1 MTLTVFNTMGS
12 RKEPF
17 VPLVPGKV
25 SMYVCGVTVYDL
37 CHIGHARANVAFD
50 IIVRYLRHTGYDV
63 TYIRNFTD
71 IDDKIIRK
79 ANQEGIPFTAVTKKY
94 IGAFYEDF
102 DRLGLLRPDTE
113 PKATE
118 HIPEIVALVARLV
131 REGKAYEVDGDVY
144 YSVKGFP
151 GYGKL
156 SGKNVEDLRAG
167 ARVDVDERKNDPLD
181 FALWKASKPGEPAW
195 ESPWGPGR
203 PGWHIECSAMSMKHL
218 GETFDIHGGGKDLVF
233 PHHENEI
240 AQSEAATGK
249 PFARY
254 WLHNGF
260 VNVDNEKM
268 SKSLGNFFTLRD
280 VLAQVKPEAL
290 RFFLAS
296 SHYRSPID
304 YSDQSLAEAKAGLDR
319 LYRVK
324 EKAEACRAAGAAPST
339 IPSGGEVAPLL
350 SAPARFGEA
359 MDDDFNTAAALGH
372 LFDAVRALNRLAPA
386 EPSAERER
394 AGIFLAGYDLLDPLF
409 AVLGLLRMSARDYF
423 QQNVSIQPPAGSLT
437 IGAGTPLVA
446 GRPGEGEILAA
457 DRGAPRRAGGETVR
471 GSGPDPEGARGG
483 GRPPGGRQVRHDVE
497 IQGMSRRRSQ
507 PSWARSSSWR
517 RRSPPRGT
525 SRGRSASSPRGLAE
539 ALNGRSCSA
548 SPGRGR
554 RTRWPPSS
562 PPSTGPR

>member
-1 MTLTVFNTMGS
+1 MTLSVFNTMGS
-12 RKEPF
+12 RKEQF
-17 VPLVPGKV
+17 VPLAPGKV
-25 SMYVCGVTVYDL
+25 RMYVCGVTVYDL

-50 IIVRYLRHTGYDV
+50 IIVRYLRYAGFGV

-71 IDDKIIRK
+71 IDDKILRR
-79 ANQEGIPFTAVTKKY
+79 AAQEGSDYLTVSTKY
-94 IGAFYEDF
+94 IRAFHEDF
-102 DRLGLLRPDTE
+102 DRMGLLRPDVE

-118 HIPEIVALVARLV
+118 HIPEIVSLVTDLV
-131 REGKAYEVDGDVY
+131 REGKAYEVGGDVY

-156 SGKNVEDLRAG
+156 SGKNVEDLRSG

-181 FALWKASKPGEPAW
+181 FALWKASKPGEPSW

-260 VNVDNEKM
+260 VNVNNEKM

-280 VLAQVKPEAL
+280 VLAQVKPEVL
-290 RFFLAS
+290 RFFFAS

-304 YSDQSLAEAKAGLDR
+304 YSDQSLFEAKAGLDR

-324 EKAEACRAAGAAPST
+324 EKAEACRAAGAT
-339 IPSGGEVAPLL
+339 PSGQPSGEEAAPLL
-350 SAPARFGEA
+350 SAPARFVEA
-359 MDDDFNTAAALGH
+359 MNDDFNTAAALGH

-394 AGIFLAGYDLLDPLF
+394 AGMYLAGYELLDPLF
-409 AVLGLLRMSARDYF
+409 AVLGLLRAPSPEYF
-423 QQNVSIQPPAGSLT
+423 R
-437 IGAGTPLVA
+437 GAGVA
-446 GRPGEGEILAA
+446 GRMGEEEILAGIEARRAARAAKQYGEA
-457 DRGAPRRAGGETVR
+457 DRIRKELDAAGVLLEDGK
-471 GSGPDPEGARGG
+471 GG
-483 GRPPGGRQVRHDVE
+483 TTWKYKD
-497 IQGMSRRRSQ
+497 
-507 PSWARSSSWR
+507 
-517 RRSPPRGT
+517 
-525 SRGRSASSPRGLAE
+525 
-539 ALNGRSCSA
+539 
-548 SPGRGR
+548 
-554 RTRWPPSS
+554 
-562 PPSTGPR
+562 

>member
-1 MTLTVFNTMGS
+1 MTLSVFNTMGS

-25 SMYVCGVTVYDL
+25 RMYVCGVTVYDL

-71 IDDKIIRK
+71 IDDKILRR
-79 ANQEGIPFTAVTKKY
+79 AAQEGSDYLAVSTKY
-94 IGAFYEDF
+94 IRAFHEDF
-102 DRLGLLRPDTE
+102 DRLGLLRPDAE

-118 HIPEIVALVARLV
+118 HLPEIVALVARLV
-131 REGKAYEVDGDVY
+131 REGKAYEVGGDVY

-167 ARVDVDERKNDPLD
+167 ARVEVDERKNDPLD

-260 VNVDNEKM
+260 VNVNNEKM

-280 VLAQVKPEAL
+280 VLAQVKPEVL
-290 RFFLAS
+290 RFFFAS

-304 YSDQSLAEAKAGLDR
+304 YSDQSLTEAKAGLDR

-324 EKAEACRAAGAAPST
+324 EKAEACRAAGAGPSPM
-339 IPSGGEVAPLL
+339 PSGEEVAPLL

-386 EPSAERER
+386 ESSAERER
-394 AGIFLAGYDLLDPLF
+394 AGMFLAGYELLEPLF
-409 AVLGLLRMSARDYF
+409 AVLGLLRAPSAEHF
-423 QQNVSIQPPAGSLT
+423 Q
-437 IGAGTPLVA
+437 GAGAA
-446 GRPGEGEILAA
+446 GRMGEGKILAGIEARRAARAAKRYAEA
-457 DRGAPRRAGGETVR
+457 DRIRKDLEAAGVLLEDGK
-471 GSGPDPEGARGG
+471 A
-483 GRPPGGRQVRHDVE
+483 
-497 IQGMSRRRSQ
+497 
-507 PSWARSSSWR
+507 
-517 RRSPPRGT
+517 GT
-525 SRGRSASSPRGLAE
+525 TWKYKE
-539 ALNGRSCSA
+539 
-548 SPGRGR
+548 
-554 RTRWPPSS
+554 
-562 PPSTGPR
+562 